1 MSIKRPIGKAIVTFG
16 LVALFAGSASAQFK
30 WETAPQDTVA
40 GDKVITFT
48 ADPALKAQV
57 SAYLDGA
64 GDAAFASPEP
74 RVASQSAAPL
84 PGEGEQTDEYFPPG
98 YDDTLQ
104 RDALVLHPVN
114 TMPLSVA
121 EQNELVVP
129 RDPHLAAY
137 KTSPFPSAIQCAE
150 CHQKIFWEWASSNHA
165 YASVSPMFHKF
176 EQRLNTLA
184 SGTVGTFC
192 VRCHQ
197 QIGTQLG
204 EQRETP
210 LWERSQIAREGITCV
225 TCHRVG
231 VSFGKVNGERNVEPG
246 TIYDPMIGAGNAPG
260 IAEVLADNDRY
271 KVSKNVNEDGTPMHT
286 GAIEFED
293 ISRSEFCISCHQV
306 AVHPG
311 IKLEVVYEQ
320 YRASPAAAKGVQC
333 QECHMGKVQG
343 VALEHDNYEKWPVAI
358 VNGRIVGDINRDH
371 HNHAFYGPG
380 YPIAHPGIFPFNP
393 RGLKWKITEWL
404 QFNHREP
411 WGVPDWE
418 DQVAEG
424 LIQVDFPDVWKDRTE
439 RETARYVIDQ
449 NMRMLELKRQDRIAV
464 MENGSR
470 IDGPFFDDGPPKV
483 GEDFSFRYVI
493 TNTDDGHNLPSGSLG
508 AQPEIWA
515 NVVLTDPDGKIVFES
530 GYTDSIGDMVDLH
543 STDLAE
549 GKIEHDD
556 QLVNLQTK
564 FLVTSV
570 KGPDREMYLPVNFD
584 VDQIPHIRPSGVP
597 SSVLNHPPLIRME
610 GRSIPPL
617 GSRNAD
623 YDVDGDLI
631 TKPGTYRLQFRLRSR
646 AEPMY
651 FMRFVLATSEME
663 RQMNEWM
670 IDIHPS
676 AVEFEVTE

>member
-1 MSIKRPIGKAIVTFG
+1 MTSLTKRTLLAVAAIALSAAFG
-16 LVALFAGSASAQFK
+16 TSAMAQFK
-30 WETAPQDTVA
+30 WESEPAEMEP
-40 GDKVITFT
+40 GDRVITFT
-48 ADPALKAQV
+48 ADPDLKDEV
-57 SAYLDGA
+57 SAYL
-64 GDAAFASPEP
+64 
-74 RVASQSAAPL
+74 
-84 PGEGEQTDEYFPPG
+84 EGEAAATVERQVSQATLPVTAAAATGGYSPPG
-98 YDDTLQ
+98 LDDPNQ
-104 RDALVLHPVN
+104 AAALALEPVQ
-114 TMPLSVA
+114 TATLSVA

-129 RDPHLAAY
+129 RDPHVAAY
-137 KTSPFPSAIQCAE
+137 KTSPFPSAVQCAE

-165 YASVSPMFHKF
+165 YASISPMFHKF

-231 VSFGKVNGERNVEPG
+231 SEFGRVNGERHVRPG
-246 TIYDPMIGAGNAPG
+246 TIYEPMIGAGNGPG
-260 IAEVLADNDRY
+260 IATVLADKDRY
-271 KVSKNVNEDGTPMHT
+271 NVSKNQNEDGSPIHT
-286 GAIEFED
+286 GAIAFED
-293 ISRSEFCISCHQV
+293 ISKSEFCVSCHQV

-320 YRASPAAAKGVQC
+320 YRASPAASLGIEC

-343 VALEHDNYEKWPVAI
+343 VALKEDNYEKWPVAI
-358 VNGRIVGDINRDH
+358 VNGRIVGDPNRDH

-393 RGLKWKITEWL
+393 RALKWKITEWL

-411 WGVPDWE
+411 WGVPAWE
-418 DQVAEG
+418 DDVEDG
-424 LIQVDFPDVWKDRTE
+424 LVQVDFPDVWSDRVD

-449 NMRMLELKRQDRIAV
+449 NQRMLELKRQDRIAV

-470 IDGPFFDDGPPKV
+470 IDGPFFENGPPKV
-483 GEDFSFRYVI
+483 GENFKFRYRI
-493 TNTDDGHNLPSGSLG
+493 TNLDEGHNLPSGSLG

-515 NVVLTDPDGKIVFES
+515 NVVLTDPDGEIVFES

-543 STDLAE
+543 STDLAA
-549 GKIEHDD
+549 GTIEHDD

-564 FLVTSV
+564 FLVTNL

-617 GSRNAD
+617 GYRDAN
-623 YDVDGDLI
+623 YKVDGDMI
-631 TKPGTYRLQFRLRSR
+631 KKPGTYRLQFRMRSR

-651 FMRFVLATSEME
+651 FMRFVLATQEME
-663 RQMNEWM
+663 RTMNEWM
-670 IDIHPS
+670 IDIHPM

>member
-1 MSIKRPIGKAIVTFG
+1 MTSLTKRTVTTAAAIAISA
-16 LVALFAGSASAQFK
+16 ALGTNAMAQSQWESAPADMK
-30 WETAPQDTVA
+30 A

-48 ADPALKAQV
+48 ADPDLKEQV
-57 SAYLDGA
+57 SAYLKGEAAEAGTKQVSQAALPATSTASSGA
-64 GDAAFASPEP
+64 VYS
-74 RVASQSAAPL
+74 
-84 PGEGEQTDEYFPPG
+84 PPG
-98 YDDTLQ
+98 SDDPTQ
-104 RDALVLHPVN
+104 ALALALEPVK
-114 TMPLSVA
+114 TATLSVA

-129 RDPHLAAY
+129 RDPHVAAY
-137 KTSPFPSAIQCAE
+137 KTSPFPSAVQCAE

-165 YASVSPMFHKF
+165 YASISPMFHKF

-231 VSFGKVNGERNVEPG
+231 SEFGRVNGERHIRPG
-246 TIYDPMIGAGNAPG
+246 TIYEPMIGAGNAPG
-260 IAEVLADNDRY
+260 VATVLADKDRFN
-271 KVSKNVNEDGTPMHT
+271 VSKNQNEDGSPIHT
-286 GAIEFED
+286 GAIAFED
-293 ISRSEFCISCHQV
+293 ISKSEFCVSCHQV

-320 YRASPAAAKGVQC
+320 YRASPAASLGIQC
-333 QECHMGKVQG
+333 QECHMGRVQG
-343 VALEHDNYEKWPVAI
+343 VALKEDNYEKWPVAI
-358 VNGRIVGDINRDH
+358 VNGRIVGDPNRDH
-371 HNHAFYGPG
+371 KNHAFYGPG

-393 RGLKWKITEWL
+393 RALKWKITEWL

-411 WGVPDWE
+411 WGVPEWE

-424 LIQVDFPDVWKDRTE
+424 LVQVDFPDAWSDRVD

-449 NMRMLELKRQDRIAV
+449 NQRMLELKRQDRIAV

-470 IDGPFFDDGPPKV
+470 IDGPFFENGPPKV
-483 GEDFSFRYVI
+483 GETFKFRYRI
-493 TNTDDGHNLPSGSLG
+493 TNLDEGHNLPSGSLG

-515 NVVLTDPDGKIVFES
+515 NVVLTDPDGEIVFES

-543 STDLAE
+543 STDLAA

-564 FLVTSV
+564 FLVTGV

-617 GSRNAD
+617 GYRDAN
-623 YDVDGDLI
+623 YTVDGDMI
-631 TKPGTYRLQFRLRSR
+631 KKPGTYRLQFRMRSR

-651 FMRFVLATSEME
+651 FMRFVLATQEME
-663 RQMNEWM
+663 RTMNEWM